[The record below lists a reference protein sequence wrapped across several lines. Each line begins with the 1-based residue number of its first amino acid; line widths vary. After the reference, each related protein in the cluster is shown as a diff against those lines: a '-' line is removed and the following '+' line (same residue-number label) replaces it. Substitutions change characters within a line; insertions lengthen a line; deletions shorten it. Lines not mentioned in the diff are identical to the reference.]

1 MKGIILLLIFVAGLA
16 RLEAHA
22 FLKDANPGV
31 GSTIQTS
38 PSEVRIR
45 FTENI
50 EPAVSSIQV
59 FDASGKEVDKRDLHL
74 DRSDHALL
82 HVSLPPARR
91 GNLQGRVARSFCRY
105 TRDKR
110 KLHFP
115 GRSLGIRTEKNLM
128 VTALIITRAV
138 HIAASILIAGIFT
151 FDLVT
156 LGLTGRSESNDLHEV
171 ERRLFRL
178 ALWSLIAAL
187 LSALFGFGSKSRA

>member
-1 MKGIILLLIFVAGLA
+1 MKGIILLQIFVVGLA

-22 FLKDANPGV
+22 FLERADPGV

-82 HVSLPPARR
+82 HISLLQLGVGTYKVVWRVVSVDTHVTN
-91 GNLQGRVARSFCRY
+91 GN
-105 TRDKR
+105 
-110 KLHFP
+110 
-115 GRSLGIRTEKNLM
+115 
-128 VTALIITRAV
+128 
-138 HIAASILIAGIFT
+138 FT
-151 FDLVT
+151 FQVV
-156 LGLTGRSESNDLHEV
+156 R
-171 ERRLFRL
+171 
-178 ALWSLIAAL
+178 
-187 LSALFGFGSKSRA
+187 